1 MSINLGTRGQVPNLP
16 PCARTGGARP
26 PATRIDATKTE
37 AENLLRRHLENP
49 FLVLGLSAD
58 ASAAAVERQGETL
71 LAMLAAGL
79 SEAVRYATP
88 LGPQARTPELVRAA
102 LAELRDPERRL
113 GHQFCVEGWD
123 GPPASDD
130 GAAR

>member
-1 MSINLGTRGQVPNLP
+1 MT
-16 PCARTGGARP
+16 
-26 PATRIDATKTE
+26 DAAKTE

-49 FLVLGLSAD
+49 FLVLGLPAD
-58 ASAAAVERQGETL
+58 ASASAVERKGETL

-79 SEAVRYATP
+79 SEAARYATP
-88 LGPQARTPELVRAA
+88 LGRRARTPELIRAA

-113 GHQFCVEGWD
+113 GHQFWVEGW
-123 GPPASDD
+123 GDD